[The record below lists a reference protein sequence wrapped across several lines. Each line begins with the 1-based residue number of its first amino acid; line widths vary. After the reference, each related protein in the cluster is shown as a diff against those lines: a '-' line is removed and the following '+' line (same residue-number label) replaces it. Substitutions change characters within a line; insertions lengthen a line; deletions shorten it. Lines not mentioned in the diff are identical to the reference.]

1 MTELLGKML
10 RIDVNDVVGSQPD
23 CGGGS
28 NYTIPADN
36 PFVDGP
42 GGDCDEIFQV
52 GLRNPWRFT
61 FDRLTGDMFIG
72 DVGQDVWEEI
82 DYAPAGTTAGRNW
95 GWRCYEGN
103 HPFNLSGCGPESD
116 YDFPIGEYS
125 HDMDRCSVTGGY
137 VYRGTAMP
145 PGAQGVYFFAD
156 NCTGEIFRAR
166 RVGDDWVFK
175 LVKDTP
181 YHIATFGETEDGE
194 LCFSNHAGPN
204 PGAVYCVV
212 PSP

>member
-1 MTELLGKML
+1 
-10 RIDVNDVVGSQPD
+10 VNDVAGGQPD

-42 GGDCDEIFQV
+42 GGDCDEIFQL
-52 GLRNPWRFT
+52 GLRNPWRFS
-61 FDRLTGDMFIG
+61 FDRLTGDLFIG

-103 HPFNLSGCGPESD
+103 HPFNLAGCGPESD
-116 YDFPIGEYS
+116 YDFPILEYS
-125 HDMDRCSVTGGY
+125 HDLGCSVTGGY
-137 VYRGTAMP
+137 VYRGTAFP
-145 PGAQGVYFFAD
+145 AAQGSYFFSD
-156 NCTGEIFRAR
+156 TCSGTLWRAR
-166 RVGDDWVFK
+166 QVGGGWVVK
-175 LVKDTP
+175 KMKDTF
-181 YHIATFGETEDGE
+181 YQIATFGETEEGE
-194 LCFSNHAGPN
+194 LCFSHHNN
-204 PGAVYCVV
+204 SGAVYCLV